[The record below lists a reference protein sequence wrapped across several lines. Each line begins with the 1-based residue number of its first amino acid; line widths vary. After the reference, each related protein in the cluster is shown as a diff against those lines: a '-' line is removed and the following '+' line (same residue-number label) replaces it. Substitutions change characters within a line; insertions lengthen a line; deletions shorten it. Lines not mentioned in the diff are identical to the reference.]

1 MVPADFEEG
10 IMKQKFRVYQ
20 VDSFT
25 KEKLMG
31 NPAGVVPDARGLS
44 DKQMLRLARELN
56 NSETA
61 FLFPGVPG
69 AYDVHVRFFTP
80 TREVPICGHG
90 TIASHY
96 VRALELGLDS
106 ARVIQKS
113 QAGLFSVDV
122 IRENGD
128 YRVVMSQGKADI
140 GEPLS
145 LAQQERLLAAL
156 GLARED
162 LRSDCPVVPATT
174 GASKVM
180 VGIRELDKLHSLHP
194 DMEALIRLSHETGS
208 NGYHVFTIHPGQ
220 TPLIHGRMFAP
231 ANGNQED
238 PVTGTSNG
246 PLGAYLIKFG
256 LIPAQ
261 GDEVRFVAAQG
272 EAMGR
277 AGSMEVR
284 VALEHG
290 APGEIRIFG
299 DAVVAFQTEIEL
311 DCEA

>member
-1 MVPADFEEG
+1 
-10 IMKQKFRVYQ
+10 MKHKVRVYQ
-20 VDSFT
+20 VDAFT
-25 KEKLMG
+25 KEKLAG

-44 DKQMLRLARELN
+44 DEQMLRLARELN

-69 AYDVHVRFFTP
+69 EYDVQIRFFTP

-122 IRENGD
+122 IREQGD
-128 YRVVMSQGKADI
+128 TKVVMSQGKADI
-140 GEPLS
+140 GAPLS
-145 LAQQERLLAAL
+145 REQQDRLLIAL
-156 GLARED
+156 GLTRED
-162 LRSDCPVVPATT
+162 LRPDCPIVPATT

-180 VGIRELDKLHSLHP
+180 VGIRELDKLHSLCP
-194 DMEALIRLSHETGS
+194 DMEALIRLSHEIGS
-208 NGYHVFTIHPGQ
+208 NGYHVFTVHPGAS
-220 TPLIHGRMFAP
+220 PLIHGRMFGP
-231 ANGNQED
+231 ANGVRED

-246 PLGAYLIKFG
+246 PLGAYLVKFG
-256 LIPAQ
+256 LLPAD
-261 GDEVRFVAAQG
+261 GDGVCFVAAQG

-277 AGSMEVR
+277 PGSMEVQ
-284 VALEHG
+284 VALENG
-290 APGEIRIFG
+290 APGEIRIVG
-299 DAVVAFQTEIEL
+299 DAVIAFQTEMEL
-311 DCEA
+311 D